1 MRVAL
6 DTNVLVYAEG
16 LNGEPRRGQAL
27 AAIEALADDDL
38 VLPIQ
43 TLGELFVVLTR
54 KAGRAPADARL
65 AMRRWED
72 AAVTVPTD
80 AGVLADAVELV
91 VAHRFSFWDAV
102 IVAAAAASG
111 ARTLLSEDMQH
122 GFVWRRLA
130 IRNPFTQAP
139 RGLQPGGN

>member
-6 DTNVLVYAEG
+6 DTNILVYAEG
-16 LNGEPRRGQAL
+16 LNGAGRRADAI
-27 AAIEALADDDL
+27 AAIEALSEDEI

-54 KAGRAPADARL
+54 KAGRTAAEAR
-65 AMRRWED
+65 AAIRRWED

-80 AGVLADAVELV
+80 AGVLADAAELV
-91 VAHRFSFWDAV
+91 VAHRLSFWDAV

-122 GFVWRRLA
+122 GFVWRRVA
-130 IRNPFTQAP
+130 IRNPFAP
-139 RGLQPGGN
+139 APGN

>member
-16 LNGEPRRGQAL
+16 LNGAGRRAQAL
-27 AAIEALADDDL
+27 AAIEALADDDEL
-38 VLPIQ
+38 VLPVQ

-54 KAGRAPADARL
+54 KAGRTPADARL
-65 AMRRWED
+65 AIRRWED

-80 AGVLADAVELV
+80 AGVLADAAELV
-91 VAHRFSFWDAV
+91 VAHRLSFWDAV
-102 IVAAAAASG
+102 IIAAAASSG

-122 GFVWRRLA
+122 GFVWRRVA
-130 IRNPFTQAP
+130 IRNPFRP
-139 RGLQPGGN
+139 DGD

>member
-16 LNGEPRRGQAL
+16 LNGEPRRAQAL
-27 AAIEALADDDL
+27 AAIEALADDEL

-54 KAGRAPADARL
+54 KAGRTAADARV
-65 AMRRWED
+65 AIRRWED

-80 AGVLADAVELV
+80 AGVLADAAELV
-91 VAHRFSFWDAV
+91 VAHRLSFWDAV
-102 IVAAAAASG
+102 IVAAAASSG
-111 ARTLLSEDMQH
+111 ARTLLSRDMQH
-122 GFVWRRLA
+122 GFVWRRVA
-130 IRNPFTQAP
+130 IRNPFAT
-139 RGLQPGGN
+139 

>member
-16 LNGEPRRGQAL
+16 LNGELRRAQAL
-27 AAIEALADDDL
+27 AAIEALGDDEI

-43 TLGELFVVLTR
+43 TLGDLFVVLTR
-54 KAGRAPADARL
+54 KAGRTASDARI
-65 AMRRWED
+65 AIRRWED

-80 AGVLADAVELV
+80 AGVLADAAELV
-91 VAHRFSFWDAV
+91 VAHRLSFWDAV

-122 GFVWRRLA
+122 GFVWRRVA
-130 IRNPFTQAP
+130 IRNLFAT
-139 RGLQPGGN
+139 